1 MSTMTST
8 MPKYRVVANQI
19 YYNQVTDT
27 FEAGLLL
34 GDSQLQHGDTFEAK
48 ASQVKDVKAAGGV
61 VDA

>member
-1 MSTMTST
+1 